1 MKKKKFQITVMLMLV
16 LALPLLA
23 MAAPAGKVT
32 RVEGNVDITR
42 AGTTAAKALLSGE
55 AVEVGDIVRTKS
67 KSKAEIT
74 FTDQNI
80 LRIAASSR
88 VTIQKYLV
96 EGDNTSGVMKLHRG
110 MVQAISSVGFIR
122 RLTAS
127 PEQNKLEVNTVN
139 ATCGIRGSN
148 MIVSYHGGVT
158 SVLFVTGHGYAYN
171 PAKPDVTVPITAGHM
186 SVVEKK
192 DAIPTQPKPISNVE
206 LDIKVKAVTPGEKS
220 QSNLDQKQD
229 SRADLDIKAK
239 AATPGEK
246 SQSNLDQKG
255 DLRAE
260 GIDIKSSGKR
270 GAMPG
275 LGKAPTDAAD
285 LPTGLI
291 MISPGQAAKTLNL
304 KTANRTIQTQAPKN
318 AAPGKAVEQS
328 KGGGETGVGGASRGG
343 SSESSGKSGGSSGS
357 SGGGIG
363 GSSGGSGGSSGSSG
377 GGIGGSSGNS
387 GDSGGGSSM
396 SSQRSSSGTAADRM
410 GQFLKEKKEKK
421 EKTEKKEKKK

>member
-1 MKKKKFQITVMLMLV
+1 MKKKKFQITVMLILV

-32 RVEGNVDITR
+32 RMEGNVDITR

-74 FTDQNI
+74 FADQNI

-122 RLTAS
+122 RLAAS

-291 MISPGQAAKTLNL
+291 MILPGQAAKALNL

-318 AAPGKAVEQS
+318 AAPGKAVGQS
-328 KGGGETGVGGASRGG
+328 KGGGETGGG
-343 SSESSGKSGGSSGS
+343 GGSSGS
-357 SGGGIG
+357 SG
-363 GSSGGSGGSSGSSG
+363 GGSGGSSGSSG
-377 GGIGGSSGNS
+377 GGSGGSSGSSGGGSGGSSGNS
-387 GDSGGGSSM
+387 GDSGGGSSV
-396 SSQRSSSGTAADRM
+396 SSQRSQSDTPAHKR
-410 GQFLKEKKEKK
+410 GQFLKEMS
-421 EKTEKKEKKK
+421 EKKKGKKK

>member
-1 MKKKKFQITVMLMLV
+1 MKKKKFQITVMLILV

-88 VTIQKYLV
+88 VTVQKYMV
-96 EGDNTSGVMKLHRG
+96 EGENTTGVMKLHRG

-127 PEQNKLEVNTVN
+127 PDQNKLEVNTMN

-171 PAKPDVTVPITAGHM
+171 PAKPDITVPITAGNM
-186 SVVEKK
+186 SIIEKK
-192 DAIPTQPKPISNVE
+192 DTPPAQPKPISNVE
-206 LDIKVKAVTPGEKS
+206 LDIKIKAVTPGEKS
-220 QSNLDQKQD
+220 RSEGELKPDMK
-229 SRADLDIKAK
+229 AEVKDIGGK
-239 AATPGEK
+239 
-246 SQSNLDQKG
+246 
-255 DLRAE
+255 
-260 GIDIKSSGKR
+260 GKR
-270 GAMPG
+270 GEMPA

-291 MISPGQAAKTLNL
+291 MKSPGQAAKALDL
-304 KTANRTIQTQAPKN
+304 KTADRTIKTQAAKN
-318 AAPGKAVEQS
+318 AAPGRAVEQS
-328 KGGGETGVGGASRGG
+328 KGGGETSGGGASRGG

-357 SGGGIG
+357 SGGG
-363 GSSGGSGGSSGSSG
+363 S
-377 GGIGGSSGNS
+377 GGSSGNS

-410 GQFLKEKKEKK
+410 GQFLLEKKENKGQSKKEEKEKKGNKK
-421 EKTEKKEKKK
+421 